1 MCGIALIVGAGADPG
16 VFRQMTRLLAARGE
30 TEESI
35 LAPGLFACTQRLR
48 IVDRDHAVQPWLSAD
63 RRWLLCYNGEIFN
76 HHELRAELA
85 ALTNDAGLIKA
96 LGDAVSRVNATLPAI
111 ERVRRFIIA
120 REAFT
125 TANGQLTP
133 TLKVK
138 RHIVRAVYRD
148 ALEALYEAKSPA
160 A

>member
-63 RRWLLCYNGEIFN
+63 RRWLLCVYRDPDSGRMN
-76 HHELRAELA
+76 LRSIPDRAPQAVA
-85 ALTNDAGLIKA
+85 A
-96 LGDAVSRVNATLPAI
+96 ATT
-111 ERVRRFIIA
+111 
-120 REAFT
+120 T
-125 TANGQLTP
+125 TAN
-133 TLKVK
+133 
-138 RHIVRAVYRD
+138 
-148 ALEALYEAKSPA
+148 
-160 A
+160 